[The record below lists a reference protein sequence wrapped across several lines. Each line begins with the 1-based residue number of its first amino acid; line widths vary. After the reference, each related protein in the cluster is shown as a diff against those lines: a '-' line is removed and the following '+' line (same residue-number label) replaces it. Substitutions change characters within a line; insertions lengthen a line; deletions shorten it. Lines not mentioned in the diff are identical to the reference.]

1 MRATRF
7 KTRRARVL
15 ESLGALEADAVIVTH
30 LPNVRYLTGF
40 SGTAGIL
47 VLESVQE
54 PVFITDSRYVSQSK
68 EEIGELPI
76 RKVVGS
82 YDETLARYA
91 RDRAYRTLAYEEAHC
106 PVSRLRFLES
116 SLPETTRL
124 MGCQGLVESL
134 RAVKDEEEVE
144 RLERAARG
152 LEPTVDSL
160 RDEIRAGVSERN
172 VAAELDY
179 RLRHNGYDKTAFDT
193 IVASGPRSALP
204 HGRPTD
210 RRFEPGDLVVIDFGG
225 VMDGYASDV
234 TRTFSV
240 GEPSPEARRIY
251 DIVRE
256 AQRAAIAAIHPG
268 IEAQKVDRA
277 ARDVIESANLGEF
290 FGHGTGHGIGLEVH
304 ESPWISPGRAER
316 LQAGMVFTVEPG
328 IYIPGQGGVRLEDDV
343 VVTKEGC
350 RLLSRAEKALQE
362 FSWVC
367 YV

>member
-1 MRATRF
+1 MRTTEFTA
-7 KTRRARVL
+7 RRERMVQ
-15 ESLGALEADAVIVTH
+15 SLGTLEVDALIVTH

-47 VLESVQE
+47 ALGSDEESVL
-54 PVFITDSRYVSQSK
+54 ITDSRYVSQAK
-68 EEIGELPI
+68 DEIGELPI
-76 RKVVGS
+76 YQVVGS

-91 RDRAYRTLAYEEAHC
+91 RERAHRALAYEEAHC
-106 PVSRLRFLES
+106 SVSRLRLLES
-116 SLPETTRL
+116 ELSETTRL
-124 MGCQGLVESL
+124 VGCQGLVESL
-134 RAVKDEEEVE
+134 RAVKDESELE

-152 LEPTVDSL
+152 LEPAVLSL
-160 RDEIRAGVSERN
+160 RDEIRVGASERR

-179 RLRHNGYDKTAFDT
+179 RLRQNGYEKPAFDT

-225 VMDGYASDV
+225 IMDGYASDV

-240 GEPSPEARRIY
+240 GEPSPRMRHIY
-251 DIVRE
+251 DIVQE
-256 AQRAAIAAIHPG
+256 AQRAAIAAIRPG
-268 IEAQKVDRA
+268 VEAQEVDGA
-277 ARDVIESANLGEF
+277 ARKVIESANLGEF

-304 ESPWISPGRAER
+304 ESPWISPKRPER
-316 LQAGMVFTVEPG
+316 LQPGMVFTVEPG
-328 IYIPGQGGVRLEDDV
+328 IYIPGEGGVRLEDDV
-343 VVTKEGC
+343 VVTEGGC
-350 RLLSRAEKALQE
+350 RLLSRGEKALQE

>member
-1 MRATRF
+1 MKTTRF
-7 KTRRARVL
+7 ETRRRRML
-15 ESLGALEADAVIVTH
+15 ESLAPLEAEALIVTH

-47 VLESVQE
+47 VLESVQDS
-54 PVFITDSRYVSQSK
+54 VLITDSRYLSQSK
-68 EEIGELPI
+68 EEIGELPT

-91 RDRAYRTLAYEEAHC
+91 RDRAHRTLAYEEAHC
-106 PVSRLRFLES
+106 AVSRLRFLES
-116 SLPETTRL
+116 ALPETTRL
-124 MGCQGLVESL
+124 IGCQGLVESL
-134 RAVKDEEEVE
+134 RAVKDEEELE

-152 LEPTVDSL
+152 LEPTVRSL
-160 RDEIRAGVSERN
+160 RDEIRAGTSERT

-179 RLRHNGYDKTAFDT
+179 RLRQSGYDKTAFDT

-240 GEPSPEARRIY
+240 GEPSPEARHIY
-251 DIVRE
+251 DTVRE
-256 AQRAAIAAIHPG
+256 AQQAAIAAVRPG
-268 IEAQKVDRA
+268 IEAQEVDRA

-328 IYIPGQGGVRLEDDV
+328 IYIPGKGGVRLEDDV
-343 VVTKEGC
+343 LVTEEGC
-350 RLLSRAEKALQE
+350 RLLSRGEKALQE

>member
-1 MRATRF
+1 MTTARF
-7 KTRRARVL
+7 EVRRRRAV
-15 ESLGALEADAVIVTH
+15 ESLGTIEADALIVTH

-40 SGTAGIL
+40 SGTAGVL
-47 VLESVQE
+47 VLEAIGA
-54 PVFITDSRYVSQSK
+54 PVLITDSRYVSQSR
-68 EEIGELPI
+68 EETGGLAIG
-76 RKVVGS
+76 KVVGS
-82 YDETLARYA
+82 YDETLAGYLRE
-91 RDRAYRTLAYEEAHC
+91 RAHRAVAYEEAHC

-116 SLPETTRL
+116 ALPGTTRL
-124 MGCQGLVESL
+124 IGCQGLVESL
-134 RAVKDEEEVE
+134 RAVKDEEELA

-152 LEPTVDSL
+152 LEPTVLSL
-160 RDEIRAGVSERN
+160 RDEIRAGASERT

-179 RLRHNGYDKTAFDT
+179 RLRQNGYDKTAFDT

-240 GEPSPEARRIY
+240 GEPS
-251 DIVRE
+251 RE
-256 AQRAAIAAIHPG
+256 AQHIYDTVRKAQEAAIGAVRPG
-268 IEAQKVDRA
+268 IEAQDVDRA
-277 ARDVIESANLGEF
+277 AREVIESADLGEF
-290 FGHGTGHGIGLEVH
+290 FGHGTGHGLGLEVH

-328 IYIPGQGGVRLEDDV
+328 IYIPGRGGVRLEDDV
-343 VVTKEGC
+343 LVTEEGC
-350 RLLSRAEKALQE
+350 RLLSRGEKALQE

-367 YV
+367 YG